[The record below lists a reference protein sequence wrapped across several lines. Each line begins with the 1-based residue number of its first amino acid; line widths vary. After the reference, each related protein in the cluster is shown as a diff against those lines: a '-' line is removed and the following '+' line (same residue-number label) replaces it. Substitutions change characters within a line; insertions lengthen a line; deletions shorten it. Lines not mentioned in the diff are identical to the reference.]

1 MQPNLQPPR
10 LMLHSS
16 TSMGTE
22 GEVGGAAGPPGS
34 DAEPSQGC
42 DFGQINDTKH
52 THQRGSCI
60 LGGLGWSRL
69 LQEQWGTC
77 GTSKVTPL
85 LPQHTP
91 APPPPPLHV
100 SSASRGTAR
109 PRLVKLKSTPFDV
122 PLPTPHPISLP
133 TMLGISLPLSLQTS
147 RKLFLPLRLKLQTPT
162 SGYMCSPCTAPAW
175 GARRGRGTLPP
186 ALGDS
191 HGAAPFLGALSA
203 QPPSQPYLHSG

>member
-1 MQPNLQPPR
+1 MTQSTHTSGVLASWGGWVGAGCSRSSGAHVARVRSPPCCHNT
-10 LMLHSS
+10 LLH
-16 TSMGTE
+16 
-22 GEVGGAAGPPGS
+22 
-34 DAEPSQGC
+34 
-42 DFGQINDTKH
+42 
-52 THQRGSCI
+52 
-60 LGGLGWSRL
+60 
-69 LQEQWGTC
+69 
-77 GTSKVTPL
+77 
-85 LPQHTP
+85 
-91 APPPPPLHV
+91 PPPPHV